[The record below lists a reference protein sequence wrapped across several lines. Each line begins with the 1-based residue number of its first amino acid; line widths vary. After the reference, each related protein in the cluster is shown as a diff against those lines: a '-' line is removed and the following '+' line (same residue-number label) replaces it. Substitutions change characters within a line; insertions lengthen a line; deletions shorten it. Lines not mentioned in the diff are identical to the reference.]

1 MVDLLESLKNVQIMA
16 NDIPNFVVKAM
27 KRYIELIIFLSL
39 EFLSKGSWRIYGWEI
54 IKTFWIA
61 GYPIDG
67 SNYHIMAK
75 KGPHFQRFSLK
86 MFVGFIHKLSTLF

>member
-39 EFLSKGSWRIYGWEI
+39 EFLSKGS
-54 IKTFWIA
+54 
-61 GYPIDG
+61 
-67 SNYHIMAK
+67 
-75 KGPHFQRFSLK
+75 
-86 MFVGFIHKLSTLF
+86 